1 MSGTIL
7 RRRDRTARP
16 PRVEHYSSAVNNMAF
31 NSLDAQREACE
42 AYVASQKP
50 EGWVLLEG
58 HYEDGGFSA
67 KDLERPD
74 LQRLIADIEAGE
86 VDVVVVYKI
95 DRLVR
100 SLMDFAKLVE
110 LFEAHDV
117 TFVSITQSFNTT
129 TSMGRLTLNILLSF
143 AQFEREV
150 TGERIRDKIAASR
163 KKGMWMGGT
172 PPLGY
177 DVKERKLVVNKTE
190 ATLVRAI
197 FERFTKTGSATVLV
211 KELVAEGHRTKTW
224 ITAAGKER
232 PGRSIDKGHLYR
244 LLNNRVYLG
253 EAVHRGTA
261 YPGEHKAI
269 VPRAMWDKAH
279 AILAQ
284 NARSRGNRTRARTP
298 ALLKGLLR
306 CTACNAAMTP
316 THTNSRGRRYRYYVC
331 VKSIKNGAAACEIG
345 SIAAAEIE
353 GVVTGQVRRLLQT
366 PEIAARTIA
375 ACNETD
381 GDEPAVNEREVV
393 EALGR
398 LDEVWDELF
407 PAEQARIVALLV
419 DCIEVASDGIDIHL
433 RLAGI
438 HSLAGELMPEAPD
451 TGASNLEAAA

>member
-1 MSGTIL
+1 MS
-7 RRRDRTARP
+7 RTPVHKQRCAVYT
-16 PRVEHYSSAVNNMAF
+16 RVSKDERLDMAF
-31 NSLDAQREACE
+31 NSVDAQREACE

-58 HYEDGGFSA
+58 YYEDGGFSA
-67 KDLERPD
+67 ATLERPA
-74 LQRLIADIEAGE
+74 LQRLLADIEA
-86 VDVVVVYKI
+86 

-100 SLMDFAKLVE
+100 ALMDFAKLVE
-110 LFEAHDV
+110 LFEAHGV

-129 TSMGRLTLNILLSF
+129 TSVGRLTLNILLSF

-172 PPLGY
+172 PPHGY
-177 DVKERKLVVNKTE
+177 DVKDRRLVVNKTE
-190 ATLVRAI
+190 AVLVRTI
-197 FERFTKTGSATVLV
+197 FEHFIACGSATVLV
-211 KELVAEGHRTKTW
+211 KELAAEGHTTKIW
-224 ITAAGKER
+224 ITAAGRQR
-232 PGRSIDKGHLYR
+232 PGKQIDKGHLYR

-253 EAVHRGTA
+253 EAVHRGTP

-269 VPRAMWDKAH
+269 VPRALWDKAH
-279 AILAQ
+279 AILAE
-284 NARSRGNRTRARTP
+284 NVRRRGSRTRAKTP
-298 ALLKGLLR
+298 APLKGLLR
-306 CTACNAAMTP
+306 CKACKAAMTP
-316 THTNSRGRRYRYYVC
+316 SHTTNRGRTYRYYVC
-331 VKSIKNGAAACEIG
+331 LKSIKNGAATCEIG

-398 LDEVWDELF
+398 LDDVWEELF
-407 PAEQARIVALLV
+407 PPEQARIIRLLV
-419 DCIEVASDGIDIHL
+419 QGIEVAPDGVDVHL
-433 RLAGI
+433 RIAGI
-438 HSLAGELMPEAPD
+438 HSLAGELMHEVPAED
-451 TGASNLEAAA
+451 TEASNLEAAA